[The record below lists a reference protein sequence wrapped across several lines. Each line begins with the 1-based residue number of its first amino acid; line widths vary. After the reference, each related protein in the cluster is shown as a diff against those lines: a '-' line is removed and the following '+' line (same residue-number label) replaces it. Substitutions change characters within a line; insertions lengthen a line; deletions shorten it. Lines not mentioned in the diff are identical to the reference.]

1 MMARPFVAP
10 PDVPPDRVQALRAAF
25 LATHRDPQYLEEA
38 AKLRLDV
45 SPVGGADVL
54 RTIERIAGAPPDVID
69 HLRKLLA
76 ESKGGG

>member
-1 MMARPFVAP
+1 
-10 PDVPPDRVQALRAAF
+10 VPQDRAQALRAAF
-25 LATHRDPQYLEEA
+25 LA
-38 AKLRLDV
+38 KVDV

-54 RTIERIAGAPPDVID
+54 ATIERIAGASPRSVD